1 MTLREQT
8 GGCVGRKD
16 RYLVGLDVGTSKVCA
31 IVGELLDDGGLDV
44 VGIGVAESRGIRRG
58 VIVNLEAAVDSIK
71 KAVDEAELMAG
82 VEIDAVHLSMA
93 GPHIKGFNSR
103 GVIAV
108 AGKSREITRDDVR
121 RAIEA
126 AKAVSLPAGREILH
140 VLPQDFVVDEQD
152 GIGAPVGMTGARLE
166 VNVHIVTSA
175 TTATQNLVSCVNRA
189 GVGVIDTVV
198 EQIGAAEAV
207 LTPDEKELGVA
218 LVDIGGGTTDIAI
231 FERGSLWH
239 TAVIGVG
246 GDHFTSDIAVGLRMP
261 IPDAEKLKRKCG
273 CALSA
278 MVDEDETID
287 VASVGGRR
295 SRVMARRILSE
306 ILQPRAEEIFHLV
319 WDEIR
324 RAGYEKSLNS
334 GIVLTGGGAILEGM
348 PEIAEQI
355 FDLADQTRRADRHRR
370 ACRPRRQSGLR
381 DGRGPGALRPA
392 ESGSGSGAL
401 DRRGRLWT
409 SGGPA
414 QGAVPGVLLGK
425 GRPGLRTRR
434 IRMSQDS
441 NFFTPIFKDINPSEL
456 RLKLDEDRRAGARIK
471 VVGVGGGGSN
481 AVARMVKS
489 GFQGVDFLV
498 ANTDLQ
504 ALQANPAP
512 VKVQIGSKLTK
523 GLGAGADPNVGRQ
536 AALEDTD
543 KLIQSL
549 DGADMVFVTTGLGGG
564 TGTGAAPVIASLAS
578 ELGALTIAVVTK
590 PFKFEGRKRHQQAE
604 AGLEALRECVDT
616 VITIPN
622 ERLLAIIDRHTSL
635 NDSFMTADDV
645 LRQAIQGISDLIL
658 VPGLINLDFAD
669 VKTIMAGMGIAMM
682 GTGIAEGENRAMSG
696 RAEGDLQPAA
706 RRRVGRR
713 RSRRDHQRHRRPGP
727 VAARSE
733 RGVDDHPGGGPRR
746 RQHHLR
752 RGGRRVAHR
761 PREDHRDRHRLRPRR
776 RQPVAGGQ
784 HHADTRSTCRTTR

>member
-1 MTLREQT
+1 
-8 GGCVGRKD
+8 VGRKD
-16 RYLVGLDVGTSKVCA
+16 RYLVGLDVGTSKICA
-31 IVGELLDDGGLDV
+31 IVAELVDDHGLDV

-71 KAVDEAELMAG
+71 KAIDEAELMAG

-207 LTPDEKELGVA
+207 LTQDEKELGVA

-231 FERGSLWH
+231 YERGSLWH

-295 SRVMARRILSE
+295 PRVMARRILSE

-355 FDLADQTRRADRHRR
+355 FDL
-370 ACRPRRQSGLR
+370 PI
-381 DGRGPGALRPA
+381 
-392 ESGSGSGAL
+392 
-401 DRRGRLWT
+401 RRGA
-409 SGGPA
+409 PA
-414 QGAVPGVLLGK
+414 
-425 GRPGLRTRR
+425 
-434 IRMSQDS
+434 
-441 NFFTPIFKDINPSEL
+441 
-456 RLKLDEDRRAGARIK
+456 
-471 VVGVGGGGSN
+471 GVGGLADHVGSPAFAT
-481 AVARMVKS
+481 AV
-489 GFQGVDFLV
+489 GLV
-498 ANTDLQ
+498 MYGQ
-504 ALQANPAP
+504 RHR
-512 VKVQIGSKLTK
+512 
-523 GLGAGADPNVGRQ
+523 GADPRPSGGNALNYVTGR
-536 AALEDTD
+536 L
-543 KLIQSL
+543 K
-549 DGADMVFVTTGLGGG
+549 GL
-564 TGTGAAPVIASLAS
+564 
-578 ELGALTIAVVTK
+578 
-590 PFKFEGRKRHQQAE
+590 F
-604 AGLEALRECVDT
+604 RE
-616 VITIPN
+616 
-622 ERLLAIIDRHTSL
+622 
-635 NDSFMTADDV
+635 F
-645 LRQAIQGISDLIL
+645 
-658 VPGLINLDFAD
+658 F
-669 VKTIMAGMGIAMM
+669 
-682 GTGIAEGENRAMSG
+682 
-696 RAEGDLQPAA
+696 
-706 RRRVGRR
+706 
-713 RSRRDHQRHRRPGP
+713 
-727 VAARSE
+727 
-733 RGVDDHPGGGPRR
+733 
-746 RQHHLR
+746 
-752 RGGRRVAHR
+752 
-761 PREDHRDRHRLRPRR
+761 
-776 RQPVAGGQ
+776 
-784 HHADTRSTCRTTR
+784 